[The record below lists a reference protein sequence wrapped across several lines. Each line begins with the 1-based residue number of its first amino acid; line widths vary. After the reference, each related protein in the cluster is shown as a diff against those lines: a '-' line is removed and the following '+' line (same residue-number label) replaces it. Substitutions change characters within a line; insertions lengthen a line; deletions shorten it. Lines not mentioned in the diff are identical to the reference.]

1 MPSSKVF
8 CNTPW
13 YELHIYWDGSLG
25 ICCQESH
32 RLYSPGHE
40 SHYNVKNMTLAEWF
54 NSLPAREFR
63 KSMFD
68 QQAPTA
74 CSRCH
79 HEEALSGSSRRHR
92 SNQKS
97 VIFTKQN
104 FADSYQQ
111 SPGFD
116 KFEASKQ
123 NAGFHNGMPIDL
135 HIDLGNFCNLT
146 CKICDPQVSSSIAVQ
161 HVKWGIEQDRKYVG
175 TDWTRDQ
182 EVWQR
187 VLEELANIPKLH
199 NIHFMGGETLL
210 TRRFE
215 QFVDFMIERKRT
227 DLNFSFVTNG
237 TTFNSSLMNKLKK
250 FNRVGIEVSIETL
263 TEHNAYQRQ
272 GTDTNEVLKNIQRY
286 QEFCNNSSITVSIRP
301 AVSALTI
308 GQYWTLLEY
317 CMTQG
322 LIVKSLQVISPE
334 YYNITVLPDAVK
346 QQYLGHYQDLLQ
358 KYNTGLEQ
366 IQKDFNESDPNQA
379 HLTVLREIVACIR
392 ALEAPAPADRDQLQ
406 QQMVEHCRRW
416 DRVHG
421 YDARQLY
428 PEWKSMLDQYGY

>member
-1 MPSSKVF
+1 
-8 CNTPW
+8 
-13 YELHIYWDGSLG
+13 
-25 ICCQESH
+25 
-32 RLYSPGHE
+32 
-40 SHYNVKNMTLAEWF
+40 MTLAEWF

-215 QFVDFMIERKRT
+215 QFVDFMIERNRT

>member
-215 QFVDFMIERKRT
+215 QFVDFMIERNRT

>member
-1 MPSSKVF
+1 MPSSNVF

-32 RLYSPGHE
+32 KLYSPGHE
-40 SHYNVKNMTLAEWF
+40 SHYNVKHMTLAEWF
-54 NSLPAREFR
+54 NSLPVREFR
-63 KSMFD
+63 KSMFER
-68 QQAPTA
+68 QAPSA

-104 FADSYQQ
+104 FGDSYQQ

-123 NAGFHNGMPIDL
+123 NAGFHNDMPIDL

-146 CKICDPQVSSSIAVQ
+146 CKMCNPQASSSIAVQ
-161 HVKWGIEQDRKYVG
+161 HVKWGIVEDRKYVG
-175 TDWTRDQ
+175 SDWTQDQ
-182 EVWQR
+182 DTWQR
-187 VLEELANIPKLH
+187 VLEELAGIPRLH

-215 QFVDFMIERKRT
+215 QFVDFMLEQGRT

-237 TTFNSSLMNKLKK
+237 TTFNTDLLNKLKR

-272 GTDTNEVLKNIQRY
+272 GTKTSEVLKNIQRY
-286 QEFCNNSSITVSIRP
+286 QDFCNNTSITVSIRP

-308 GQYWTLLEY
+308 GSYWTLLEY
-317 CMTQG
+317 CMTQR
-322 LIVKSLQVISPE
+322 LLVKSLQVTSPG

-346 QQYLGHYQDLLQ
+346 QQYLAKYQSLLQ
-358 KYNTGLEQ
+358 KYNEDIEH
-366 IQKDFNESDPNQA
+366 IQRDFNESDPNQA
-379 HLTVLREIVACIR
+379 HLTVLREIVACIQ
-392 ALEAPAPADRDQLQ
+392 ALKAPAPADQDQMQ
-406 QQMVEHCRRW
+406 QQMVEYCRRW

-421 YDARQLY
+421 FDARQLY
-428 PEWKSMLDQYGY
+428 PEWKSMLDQYDY